1 MILSPTPARALSAA
15 FAACCALTA
24 CTVNVN
30 TEGRTATETRTFT
43 VTEAPTVTLD
53 TFDGAIEVH
62 SWDRQ
67 EVEVTIDKQAQDDAL
82 LGQIVIEQTQEGN
95 HVTLRVRGPADSGR
109 GALTIGVNFSPRAK
123 LRVALPRTTTL
134 DLKSGDG
141 TITVEDVTGAL
152 TLHSGD
158 GSIVGTRL
166 KGEVHARTD
175 DGSIRLREM
184 TGKVDAETQ
193 DGSIVVNGTLTHLR
207 AKTGDG
213 SVRVGAE
220 RGSALGDDWDV
231 ETGDGTVEL
240 RLPAGLDMAVEAVTS
255 DGAIRSSY
263 AGLTVPP
270 RGEDDESDRR
280 ELKSTVGAGGHTLRV
295 RTGDGSIRFES

>member
-1 MILSPTPARALSAA
+1 MIVSTLPVRGLSAA
-15 FAACCALTA
+15 VAACCALTA

-30 TEGRTATETRTFT
+30 TEGRTASETRTFT
-43 VTEAPTVTLD
+43 VSGPPTVSLD
-53 TFDGAIEVH
+53 TFDGAIDVH

-67 EVEVTIDKQAQDDAL
+67 EIEVTIDKQAEDDAL
-82 LGQIVIEQTQEGN
+82 LGQIVVEQTQEGD
-95 HVTLRVRGPADSGR
+95 HVTLRVRGPAEHNSGVV
-109 GALTIGVNFSPRAK
+109 IGVSYSPRAK
-123 LRVALPRTTTL
+123 LRVALPRNATL
-134 DLKSGDG
+134 EVKSGDG

-152 TLHSGD
+152 TLRSGD
-158 GSIVGTRL
+158 GAIVGTRL
-166 KGEVHARTD
+166 GGDIRAHTE

-184 TGKVDAETQ
+184 TGKVDAETL

-240 RLPAGLDMAVEAVTS
+240 RLTAGLDMAVEAVTS
-255 DGAIRSSY
+255 DGVIRSNY

-270 RGEDDESDRR
+270 RNEDDESDRR
-280 ELKSTVGAGGHTLRV
+280 ELKGTVGAGGHTLRV
-295 RTGDGSIRFES
+295 RTGEGTIRFES